1 MSNLSQA
8 SSGGIMGYGRSFD
21 VLLTAIAPTVWG
33 STYIV
38 TTQLLPQG
46 YPITVAMLRALP
58 AGLLLMM
65 LVRQLPAG
73 HWWWRVV
80 VLGALNIAFFLT
92 MLFIA
97 AYRLPGGVAATIGAI
112 QPLIV
117 IFLTRAVLGT
127 PVRLAAIAAALAG
140 LAGVALLLIAP
151 RSVVLDP
158 IGIVA
163 GLAGAVSLALGT
175 VMSRRW
181 QPPVST
187 LTFTAWQLTAGGIL
201 LIPVALWLEPPLPAL
216 GLQNVAGFAYLT
228 LIGAALTYMLWFRGI
243 ARLGPSAVAS
253 LSFLSPL
260 TAVVLGWG
268 LLGQSLTLL
277 QLFGMAVVVGSVWLS
292 QMVQAGPART

>member
-8 SSGGIMGYGRSFD
+8 SSGRIMGYGRSFD

-216 GLQNVAGFAYLT
+216 GLQNAAGFAYLT

>member
-1 MSNLSQA
+1 MSSLGQV

>member
-1 MSNLSQA
+1 
-8 SSGGIMGYGRSFD
+8 MGHGRPLD
-21 VLLTAIAPTVWG
+21 VSITAIAPAVWG

-38 TTQLLPQG
+38 TTQLLPPG
-46 YPITVAMLRALP
+46 YPLTVAMLRALP
-58 AGLLLMM
+58 AGLLLLL
-65 LVRQLPAG
+65 LVRQLPKG

-80 VLGALNIAFFLT
+80 VLGTLNIAFFLT

-127 PVRLAAIAAALAG
+127 PVRLAAIAAALVG
-140 LAGVALLLIAP
+140 LGGVMLLLIAP

-158 IGIVA
+158 VGIAA
-163 GLAGAVSLALGT
+163 GFAGALSLALGT

-187 LTFTAWQLTAGGIL
+187 LTFTAWQLTVGGL
-201 LIPVALWLEPPLPAL
+201 LLVPVALWVEPPLPAL
-216 GLQNVAGFAYLT
+216 SLGNLAGLAYLT

-253 LSFLSPL
+253 LLFLSPL

-268 LLGQSLTLL
+268 LLGQSLTVV
-277 QLFGMAVVVGSVWLS
+277 QLIGMVLVIGSVWAS
-292 QMVQAGPART
+292 QKLQAGVRGH

>member
-1 MSNLSQA
+1 MSSLSQA
-8 SSGGIMGYGRSFD
+8 SSGSAMGHGRPLD
-21 VLLTAIAPTVWG
+21 VLITAIAPAVWG

-38 TTQLLPQG
+38 TTQLLPPG
-46 YPITVAMLRALP
+46 YPLTVAMLRALP
-58 AGLLLMM
+58 AGLLLLL
-65 LVRQLPAG
+65 LVRQLPKG

-80 VLGALNIAFFLT
+80 VLGTLNIAFFLT

-127 PVRLAAIAAALAG
+127 PVRLAAIAAALVG
-140 LAGVALLLIAP
+140 LGGVMLLLIAP

-158 IGIVA
+158 VGIAA
-163 GLAGAVSLALGT
+163 GFAGALSLALGT

-187 LTFTAWQLTAGGIL
+187 LTFTAWQLTAGGFL
-201 LIPVALWLEPPLPAL
+201 LVLVALWVEPPLPAL
-216 GLQNVAGFAYLT
+216 SLGNVAGLAYLT

-253 LSFLSPL
+253 LLFLSPL

-268 LLGQSLTLL
+268 LLGQSLTVV
-277 QLFGMAVVVGSVWLS
+277 QLIGMVLVIGSVWAS
-292 QMVQAGPART
+292 QKLQAGVRRH